1 MDKAIDAA
9 VGAIEIYNKPAF
21 RYREESFAVLML
33 NAWELLLKA
42 RILKENHNRIAS
54 IEVWERKTT
63 KAGEPSKKLTPK
75 RNRAGNPMTIGI
87 LAAAEVVRQYPKNPI
102 DQRGM
107 ENLALLMEIRDNAIH
122 FHNAGRGLQK
132 RVQEIGSAALRNF
145 SFAAREWFGRNL
157 SEYDFAL
164 MPFAFESPA
173 GILQTVFA
181 DDVKGPTARLR
192 KLLTDA
198 TQANPFDPMRPF
210 NVGVEIE
217 LRFSRKAT
225 DGAITVRVAPGDP
238 QAVPIT
244 ITEEDARKAFPW
256 TYADLRRA
264 LRRRYSDFKESEK
277 FHRIRKAAERD
288 TRYCHTRRLDAKNP
302 RTAKQKFY
310 NPNVLGLFDEHYTPV
325 AVGREIDGSRGCV
338 SLSGN
343 RQTRLVEQG

>member
-1 MDKAIDAA
+1 MRPPRYISLLDKAIDAA

-33 NAWELLLKA
+33 TAWELLLKA

-238 QAVPIT
+238 
-244 ITEEDARKAFPW
+244 
-256 TYADLRRA
+256 
-264 LRRRYSDFKESEK
+264 
-277 FHRIRKAAERD
+277 
-288 TRYCHTRRLDAKNP
+288 
-302 RTAKQKFY
+302 
-310 NPNVLGLFDEHYTPV
+310 
-325 AVGREIDGSRGCV
+325 
-338 SLSGN
+338 
-343 RQTRLVEQG
+343 